1 MQPTSTLL
9 LLALVLPC
17 VASQAAVLGRHP
29 RPIPSQPALSGR
41 WLMHESSWG
50 VLSSISTL
58 QGIEGAPFGNPQSL
72 VDGPYRDGLLG
83 DNSTGIPYFFVS
95 EMDVSQ
101 VDATANSLVSLTL
114 SEAALT
120 DGCALMDP
128 ESPVCIRLTV
138 TGELVEVVDE
148 AEKAFAMQALFQR
161 HPKMEGWPTDHDWKV
176 KKIVPRHI
184 FVLDMFGG
192 VKPVTVEEYLNIEL

>member
-1 MQPTSTLL
+1 MQPASVLVM
-9 LLALVLPC
+9 LALILSS
-17 VASQAAVLGRHP
+17 VASQAVGRHP

-41 WLMHESSWG
+41 WLMHETSWG

-58 QGIEGAPFGNPQSL
+58 QGIEGAPFGNPQSV
-72 VDGPYRDGLLG
+72 VDGPYHDGLLG

-101 VDATANSLVSLTL
+101 VDALSNSLVSLTC
-114 SEAALT
+114 SEAALAN
-120 DGCALMDP
+120 GCTLTDP

-138 TGELVEVVDE
+138 TGEMVEVVDE
-148 AEKAFAMQALFQR
+148 EEKAFAMQALFQR

-176 KKIVPRHI
+176 KKIVPRHV

-192 VKPVTVEEYLNIEL
+192 VKAVSVEEYLSIEL